1 MFVAMLIEGPTITTV
16 GAFLARVGYFTV
28 SMVFLISILG
38 NFIPDV
44 GYYAL
49 GRWGRGFI
57 DRHPLLFSKLRI
69 TKENIARGERLFKNH
84 SFIALLVSKL
94 VPILGLSGLIGAG
107 VVKMPLKKY
116 ALYSLIIILITSGAF
131 LGIGYFFG
139 TGYYLGKTYISF
151 AYYQEFALA
160 AIGAAILLTVWSYA
174 KLKVWWGNKL
184 VSTEEL
190 K

>member
-1 MFVAMLIEGPTITTV
+1 MSTNLLGLLTTHTWVSYLAMFVAMLIEGPTITTV

-69 TKENIARGERLFKNH
+69 TKENIARGKDCLR
-84 SFIALLVSKL
+84 I
-94 VPILGLSGLIGAG
+94 I
-107 VVKMPLKKY
+107 PL
-116 ALYSLIIILITSGAF
+116 
-131 LGIGYFFG
+131 
-139 TGYYLGKTYISF
+139 
-151 AYYQEFALA
+151 
-160 AIGAAILLTVWSYA
+160 
-174 KLKVWWGNKL
+174 
-184 VSTEEL
+184 
-190 K
+190 